1 MRIIISAI
9 ILCIISS
16 TVLAH
21 TIFPEKSDDPKVK
34 MVISQLQLISC
45 ALENFLQDNGFFP
58 TTEQGIKALYK
69 KPAINMISAG
79 YSVYGY
85 IEEINCIDPW
95 GNDYI
100 YRYVGKE
107 NCRFILMSNGADG
120 KKGGKELDSDIIF
133 IYNKN

>member
-1 MRIIISAI
+1 MRRIISVI

-16 TVLAH
+16 TVIAH

-34 MVISQLQLISC
+34 MVISQLQLLSC
-45 ALENFLQDNGFFP
+45 ALDNFLQDNGFYP
-58 TTEQGIKALYK
+58 TTAQGIKSLYK
-69 KPAINMISAG
+69 KPTVNLIPARYPVS
-79 YSVYGY
+79 GY

-107 NCRFILMSNGADG
+107 NCRFVLMSYGADG
-120 KKGGKELDSDIIF
+120 KSGGKELDSDIIF